1 MGWLLSPHSKNPSSC
16 PTESSL
22 FQDSFQSAMSTA
34 TLQKIPLAT
43 GVSVLMLIES
53 NNLTS
58 LSKFSW
64 SSNPNYKSLQLKAY
78 CLPANTLAPISLKPS
93 QCSRAKSTKHM
104 IFLRTCQCLLTSS
117 SPFNW
122 QLPTTPSSLV
132 SLSTETKN
140 CLHNWTKAY
149 RFFHYQKN
157 QNNPVIHPLK
167 TTWTIWLITVIRL

>member
-1 MGWLLSPHSKNPSSC
+1 MAWLLSPHSKNPSLF
-16 PTESSL
+16 PMESSL

-43 GVSVLMLIES
+43 GLSVLMLIEL

-58 LSKFSW
+58 LSRFSS
-64 SSNPNYKSLQLKAY
+64 SSNQNHKSLQIKAY
-78 CLPANTLAPISLKPS
+78 CLPTNTLAPISPKPS

-104 IFLRTCQCLLTSS
+104 IFLHTCQCPLTNS

-122 QLPTTPSSLV
+122 QLPTTLSSLV

-140 CLHNWTKAY
+140 RLYNLTKAY

-157 QNNPVIHPLK
+157 QNSPVLHPLK